1 MESLVFE
8 CQAMAA
14 QTMESQAMMAQVLV
28 FRPWSRNQAFK
39 MLWDLSQLSICVLD
53 CDDKLKPVIGTSFG
67 SLEEVEELY
76 KIYALENFIG
86 CNIPEHIEI
95 HPPSD
100 VHSQ

>member
-1 MESLVFE
+1 MMDSVHQKNEYPSDISELLFALVCSAAILINSCNASL
-8 CQAMAA
+8 
-14 QTMESQAMMAQVLV
+14 
-28 FRPWSRNQAFK
+28 
-39 MLWDLSQLSICVLD
+39 QLSICVLD